1 MHRHRF
7 DLGIRNLIPD
17 WKALFSRQHLGA
29 DLGAGLTV
37 ACIAIPLSLAI
48 ALASGVAP
56 AVGLVTA
63 IVAGIVCGLFG
74 GTPLQVSGPAA
85 AMAVLVATL
94 VQEHGVVGLLLI
106 GIGCGLLQVATGV
119 LGLGRFV
126 RLVPLPVVEGFT
138 AGIGAII
145 LVGQLPRAL
154 GLPPPAQ
161 SHVFSVFSHI
171 ADLAPQVKLAAVGV
185 TLLTL
190 AVIYIVPRLTKRV
203 PSQLVGVVVAT
214 VVTVAL
220 GLDTAAIGA
229 IPRSLPLPSLPEISS
244 DIRLGAIAGST
255 LVVFALASLEP
266 LLSASAVDRQAPD
279 QKRSDPDQELIG
291 QGLGN
296 IASAFFGGIPVTGVI
311 ARSGTNIQAG
321 AKTRRSGIIHAITL
335 ILAVF
340 ALAPLIERIPVAAL
354 AGVLFSV
361 AFRMLSPATFKH
373 LWKHSRSDGIVY
385 AVTFATIVF
394 VDLLEG
400 VQWGVVAALAI
411 AAIRL
416 GRPRMAFRAIPLRDH
431 HHFAFEGPLTFLSSL
446 DLDGVRR
453 ELASLEPG
461 QCVVFDARDVTTMD
475 ASGVEILAGLVADA
489 RARKLTPIVLGVPGA
504 ERAQVAA
511 AITNAESVMVDDE
524 RGLSEKLGAGVAIV
538 DARLRAGVERFRA
551 TARPRYTNLFQ
562 QLADGQ
568 APHTLFITCSDS
580 RINPNLITSMEP
592 GELFIVRDVGNLVAP
607 ASDTQASP
615 AGAAI
620 DYAVGILG
628 VQKIVVCGHSGCG
641 AVKALLSDDPLPA
654 GLKNLHAWLETTEA
668 RQRLRNLPRSL
679 HPDEVA
685 RINALAQLDRLRSY
699 PVVAEKLAAGEL
711 SLTAWFFDVKSG
723 ELEEWSSALQRYVP
737 VGTAEDRASAKRLVE
752 HEGTHDHAAA
762 H

>member
-1 MHRHRF
+1 MLRPRF
-7 DLGIRNLIPD
+7 DLGIRGLVPD
-17 WKALFSRQHLGA
+17 WKALFSPKDLGA
-29 DLGAGLTV
+29 DVGAGLTV

-63 IVAGIVCGLFG
+63 IVAGIVCALFG

-85 AMAVLVATL
+85 AMAVLIAAL
-94 VQEHGVVGLLLI
+94 AQEHGLAALLLI
-106 GIGCGLLQVATGV
+106 GIGCGILQIATGV

-126 RLVPLPVVEGFT
+126 KLVPLPVIEGFT

-145 LVGQLPRAL
+145 LIGQLPRAL

-161 SHVFSVFSHI
+161 SHVFDVVTHI
-171 ADLAPQVKLAAVGV
+171 ADLVHETKPAAVGV

-190 AVIYIVPRLTKRV
+190 VMIYALPRVTKRV
-203 PSQLVGVVVAT
+203 PAQLVAVVMAT
-214 VVTVAL
+214 AVTAVL
-220 GLDTAAIGA
+220 GLDAATIGT
-229 IPRSLPLPSLPEISS
+229 IPRSLPMPSIPQLPADLK
-244 DIRLGAIAGST
+244 LGAIAGST
-255 LVVFALASLEP
+255 FVVFALASLET
-266 LLSASAVDRQAPD
+266 LLSSSAVDRQAPD

-296 IASAFFGGIPVTGVI
+296 VASALFGGIPVTGVI

-321 AKTRRSGIIHAITL
+321 AKTRRSAIVHALAL

-340 ALAPLIERIPVAAL
+340 ALAPLIERIPIAAL
-354 AGVLFSV
+354 AAVLFSV
-361 AFRMLSPATFKH
+361 AFRMLSPAVFRH

-385 AVTFATIVF
+385 AVTFVMIVF
-394 VDLLEG
+394 LDLLEG

-416 GRPRMAFRAIPLRDH
+416 GRTRMAFHAVRLRDH
-431 HHFAFEGPLTFLSSL
+431 HHFTLQGPLTFLSSL
-446 DLDGVRR
+446 DLDGLRG
-453 ELASLEPG
+453 ELALLEPG
-461 QCVVFDARDVTTMD
+461 EFVVFDARNVTTMD

-489 RARKLTPIVLGVPGA
+489 RARHLDAVLLGVPG
-504 ERAQVAA
+504 EHRAQVAS
-511 AITNAESVMVDDE
+511 AISNAESILIDDE
-524 RGLSEKLGAGVAIV
+524 RRLYEKLGSGAATV
-538 DARLRAGVERFRA
+538 DERLRAGVERFRA
-551 TARPRYTNLFQ
+551 TARPRYTGLFQ

-580 RINPNLITSMEP
+580 RINPNLITSTEP
-592 GELFIVRDVGNLVAP
+592 GELFIVRDVGNLVP
-607 ASDTQASP
+607 QASATRASP

-641 AVKALLSDDPLPA
+641 AVKALLSDDSLPP
-654 GLKNLHAWLETTEA
+654 GLENLHAWLETTEA
-668 RQRLRNLPRSL
+668 RERIRSLPRSL

-685 RINALAQLDRLRSY
+685 RLNALAQLDSLRAY
-699 PVVAEKLAAGEL
+699 PVVAEKLASGEL
-711 SLTAWFFDVKSG
+711 SLAAWFFDVKSG
-723 ELEEWSSALQRYVP
+723 ELEEWSAVHQRFVP
-737 VGTAEDRASAKRLVE
+737 VGSPEERASVKRLMEKE
-752 HEGTHDHAAA
+752 HAEHLRVH
-762 H
+762 

>member
-1 MHRHRF
+1 MFRPRF

-17 WKALFSRQHLGA
+17 WRALFSRQHLGA

-48 ALASGVAP
+48 ALASGVPP

-74 GTPLQVSGPAA
+74 GTALQVSGPAA

-94 VQEHGVVGLLLI
+94 VQEHGLVGLLLI
-106 GIGCGLLQVATGV
+106 GIGCGLLQVFTGV

-138 AGIGAII
+138 AGIGAVI
-145 LVGQLPRAL
+145 LIGQLPRAL
-154 GLPPPAQ
+154 GLPPPDQ
-161 SHVFSVFSHI
+161 SHVFNVLSHI

-185 TLLTL
+185 TMLTL
-190 AVIYIVPRLTKRV
+190 AVIYLVPRLTKRV

-214 VVTVAL
+214 IVAVALKLDTVA
-220 GLDTAAIGA
+220 IGT
-229 IPRSLPLPSLPEISS
+229 IPRSLPLPSLPELTS
-244 DIRLGAIAGST
+244 DIRFGAIAAST
-255 LVVFALASLEP
+255 FVVFALASLET
-266 LLSASAVDRQAPD
+266 LLSSSAVDRQAPD

-321 AKTRRSGIIHAITL
+321 AKTRRSGIIHALAL
-335 ILAVF
+335 ILTVF

-385 AVTFATIVF
+385 VVTFATIVF

-416 GRPRMAFRAIPLRDH
+416 GRTRMAFRALRLRDH
-431 HHFAFEGPLTFLSSL
+431 YHFTLEGPLTFLSSL
-446 DLDGVRR
+446 DLEKLSR
-453 ELASLEPG
+453 EVALLEPG
-461 QCVVFDARDVTTMD
+461 RVVVFDARSVTTMD

-489 RARKLTPIVLGVPGA
+489 RSKKLDPILLGVPSA
-504 ERAQVAA
+504 TRAQVAA
-511 AITNAESVMVDDE
+511 AIPNADAVLIDDE
-524 RGLSEKLGAGVAIV
+524 RKLSERLCSGAEATV
-538 DARLRAGVERFRA
+538 DARLRTGVERFRA
-551 TARPRYTNLFQ
+551 TARPRYTDHFH

-580 RINPNLITSMEP
+580 RINPNLITSTEP
-592 GELFIVRDVGNLVAP
+592 GELFIVRDVANVVTQATT
-607 ASDTQASP
+607 TQASSS
-615 AGAAI
+615 GAAI
-620 DYAVGILG
+620 DYAVGVLG

-641 AVKALLSDDPLPA
+641 AIEAFLSDDPLPA
-654 GLKNLHAWLETTEA
+654 GLDNLQVWLEETNAREA
-668 RQRLRNLPRSL
+668 VRAMPRVL

-685 RINALAQLDRLRSY
+685 RMNALAQLDRLRAY
-699 PVVAEKLAAGEL
+699 PIVAEKLAAGEL
-711 SLTAWFFDVKSG
+711 SLTAWFFDMKTG
-723 ELEEWSSALQRYVP
+723 ELEEWSTAQQRYVP
-737 VGTAEDRASAKRLVE
+737 LGSPEERASAKRIVE
-752 HEGTHDHAAA
+752 DESSA
-762 H
+762 HVH